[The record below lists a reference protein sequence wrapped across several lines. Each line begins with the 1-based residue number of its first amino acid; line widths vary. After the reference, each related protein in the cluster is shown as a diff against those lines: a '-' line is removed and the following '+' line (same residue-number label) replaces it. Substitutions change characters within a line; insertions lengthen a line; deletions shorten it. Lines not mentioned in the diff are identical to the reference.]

1 MIKNYIFFTLLI
13 FTALP
18 VVAQDDLMSILEEG
32 GEDTEIKFVSATFK
46 STRLVNGHTT
56 EVRPGGVLEFVIS
69 HRFGKLNDGVGQL
82 YGLDDAQVRF
92 ALEYGLNDKVNIGFG
107 RSSIGKV
114 LDGFV
119 KYKILKQST
128 GLKTMP
134 ISLAAFTSTAIA
146 TGPNAFSDPDQDNKF
161 SQRVSYTYQL
171 LLARK
176 FNSNLSLQLMPSLVH
191 RNVVVTTADPNDVLS
206 LGFGGR
212 HKLTNRLSLNAEYY
226 LNLTKQSELYKNSFS
241 IGFDLETG
249 GHVFQLHLTNSRT
262 MIERGFI
269 TDTTGSWGDGDIHFG
284 FNVSRVFNVK
294 DRK

>member
-1 MIKNYIFFTLLI
+1 MIKNYLFFVLLSL
-13 FTALP
+13 FSFSVT
-18 VVAQDDLMSILEEG
+18 AQDDLMSLLEDD
-32 GEDTEIKFVSATFK
+32 GENTETKFVSATFK

-82 YGLDDAQVRF
+82 FGLDDAQVRF

-128 GLKTMP
+128 GMKTMP

-146 TGPNAFSDPDQDNKF
+146 TGPNVFSDASQDNKF

-191 RNVVVTTADPNDVLS
+191 RNVVITTSDPNDVLS
-206 LGFGGR
+206 IGFGGR
-212 HKLTNRLSLNAEYY
+212 HKLTNRLALNAEYY
-226 LNLTKQSELYKNSFS
+226 LNLTEQGELYKNSFS
-241 IGFDLETG
+241 IGFDIETG
-249 GHVFQLHLTNSRT
+249 GHVFQLHLTNSRA

-294 DRK
+294 NKK